1 MYKKRAQIQY
11 IDCDKFED
19 SMALTLWVLNNPAA
33 RYLRALER
41 LPDSTHIV
49 TGETAEAFD
58 NSSDPDAVFSGIGQ
72 GPLLK
77 KLWPRVSR
85 SRWLHSFTAGL
96 ESVLFPELVESSLPM
111 TNAKGLYGRSLGEF
125 AIAASLYFAK
135 DFRRMVKSQEAGTWD
150 PFDVEELTGATFGI
164 VGYGGI
170 GREAAVRA
178 KALGMRVLAIKRHPA
193 PDPHVHQMMPPQ
205 AVGDM
210 LAECDYVLVCA
221 PNTPETR
228 GMIGEAEIGR
238 MKKTAVFI
246 NVGRGPVVVEA
257 ALVRALEEGA
267 IKGAALDVFDQ
278 EPLPEGHSFY
288 RLKNVLLSPH
298 CADHTPTWLDDSMQ
312 FFVENFERFS
322 KGEPLQNLV
331 DKKLG
336 Y

>member
-1 MYKKRAQIQY
+1 
-11 IDCDKFED
+11 
-19 SMALTLWVLNNPAA
+19 MALTLWVLNNPAA
-33 RYLRALER
+33 RYLRALEQ

-49 TGETAEAFD
+49 TGSSAEAFEHAP
-58 NSSDPDAVFSGIGQ
+58 DPDAVFSGIGQ

-77 KLWPRVSR
+77 QLWPRVSR

-111 TNAKGLYGRSLGEF
+111 SNAKGLYGRSLGEF

-135 DFRRMVKSQEAGTWD
+135 DFRRMVRNQEAGKWE
-150 PFDVEELTGATFGI
+150 PFDVEELTGATFGV

-178 KALGMRVLAIKRHPA
+178 KALGMHVIATKRHPA
-193 PDPHVHQMMPPQ
+193 PDPNVDEMLPAN
-205 AVGDM
+205 AVGD
-210 LAECDYVLVCA
+210 LLSRSDYVVVCT
-221 PNTPETR
+221 PYTPETR

-238 MKKTAVFI
+238 MKRTAVLI
-246 NVGRGPVVVEA
+246 NVGRGPVIVES
-257 ALVRALEEGA
+257 ALIHALETRA

-278 EPLPEGHSFY
+278 EPLPHGHAFY
-288 RLKNVLLSPH
+288 RLPNVLLSPH

-312 FFVENFERFS
+312 FYVKNFERFC
-322 KGEPLQNLV
+322 KGEPLLNLV